1 MNTQRKKIKRSL
13 VLILGSTALLMSVL
27 CCDTSTTSGEIF
39 MNKTIDETYTLIQD
53 NANNPDFIILDV
65 RTPSEYASGYIE
77 NAVNIDYYA
86 DDFEDTLDQ
95 LDKSKTYLVY
105 CRTGSRSAS
114 AMNIMKKL
122 DFIEVYNMQGG
133 ITAWTSAGYPV
144 VS

>member
-1 MNTQRKKIKRSL
+1 
-13 VLILGSTALLMSVL
+13 
-27 CCDTSTTSGEIF
+27 

-133 ITAWTSAGYPV
+133 ITAWTSAEYPV